1 MMSPLEDKLLQF
13 YASVADREKG
23 AAHID
28 ENQAYFQKLFS
39 LACSPKKE
47 RKHIVAAWVLEKFTL
62 EKLALLTPILSSFLT
77 VVAQQ
82 KHESKRRPMIKLLFH
97 YCKDKK
103 GGKVSIKLKEIKS

>member
-62 EKLALLTPILSSFLT
+62 EKLALLTPMLSSFLT
-77 VVAQQ
+77 
-82 KHESKRRPMIKLLFH
+82 SLIL
-97 YCKDKK
+97 
-103 GGKVSIKLKEIKS
+103 GGSPCLGTIDNDIFGSQYTLDNSFSTNI